1 MPPPPPS
8 LMIFVGCC
16 LKFIFLFV
24 KVVIK
29 FVRFVI
35 VNKKKRKKKNYC
47 RPSFFAATIALSF
60 STKTHCSRIFSLRP
74 SSHKSFS

>member
-1 MPPPPPS
+1 MCVMPPFPYE
-8 LMIFVGCC
+8 FRGV
-16 LKFIFLFV
+16 LF
-24 KVVIK
+24 KVHLSFRK
-29 FVRFVI
+29 SRHQVRSFRYS
-35 VNKKKRKKKNYC
+35 KKIQKKKKNYC